1 MIDLHFTAA
10 TAVMAGLGFLL
21 HFLGRW
27 AEYWRTGGK
36 VGPAEYVRQDPP
48 GWAFATI
55 ATVAAYL
62 VLPEIG
68 GLLGA
73 PSITTTP
80 GGALAASYMASSLG
94 AKLPAI
100 LGRGPGIR

>member
-1 MIDLHFTAA
+1 MFDLHFSIA
-10 TAVMAGLGFLL
+10 TAIMALLGFVL

-27 AEYWRTGGK
+27 AEYWRTTGHF
-36 VGPAEYVRQDPP
+36 GPIEYLRQDPP

-62 VLPEIG
+62 ILPEIG
-68 GLLGA
+68 GIVGLA
-73 PSITTTP
+73 EITATP
-80 GGALAASYMASSLG
+80 GGAFLVGYAASSLG

-100 LGRGPGIR
+100 LGRGAGTR